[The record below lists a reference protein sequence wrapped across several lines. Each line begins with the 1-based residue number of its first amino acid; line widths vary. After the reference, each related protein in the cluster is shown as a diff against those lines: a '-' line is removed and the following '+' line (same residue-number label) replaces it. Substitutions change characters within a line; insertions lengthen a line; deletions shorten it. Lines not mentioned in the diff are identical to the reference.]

1 MIIRRPTDV
10 PRSAFRVPSGTRR
23 PWGPVRRVL
32 GPIPRNSE
40 LGTRILLFLAL
51 CLITA
56 LSGCAPKHKD
66 RIALV
71 GGNVISGA
79 GDAVLRDAVLVIY
92 QGRIET
98 VAPRE
103 GFEIPKT
110 AVVVDVTGRWIIPGL
125 IDGHAH
131 TERWALG
138 RYVAAGVT
146 SLRDVHGQSDS
157 ILGLKEEVSLGGEV
171 APRIYSAGAMID
183 GLPATYS
190 DATGIRDGTEARRAV
205 DARAVAGVDYI
216 KTYTRI
222 TPELF
227 KPLLDEAGTFNLK
240 VTAHL
245 GLTDALTAMKLGVSS
260 IEHMSGVPEA
270 ASGNAEKFYAEHRKS
285 FFAGWNYFEKSW
297 ASLDSASLTRVAG
310 ALAEGRVTVIPTL
323 VLHETYSRL
332 DDPAVL
338 GSDDV
343 KSVPDSIVTRWNLPD
358 LKARAGWDDTQF
370 AAFRA
375 SRANQDL
382 FLRAFRSSGGRIV
395 AGTDAANQMLVPG
408 WSLHTELELLVNA
421 GLTPEDALETA
432 THNTALLLG
441 ADSLGI
447 IAPGKLADLV
457 VLKESPLA
465 DIRNTRSVERVMVRG
480 QLYLA
485 DSLRATF

>member
-1 MIIRRPTDV
+1 MGGRSCMIIRRVTDAPSSKFHV
-10 PRSAFRVPSGTRR
+10 PRGRCATT
-23 PWGPVRRVL
+23 WHL
-32 GPIPRNSE
+32 E
-40 LGTRILLFLAL
+40 LGTCSWRSLLLLVGLLAS
-51 CLITA
+51 A
-56 LSGCAPKHKD
+56 CAPKHKD

-79 GDAVLRDAVLVIY
+79 GEAVLRDAVIVVY

-103 GFEIPKT
+103 GFDVPKT
-110 AVVVDVTGRWIIPGL
+110 AVEVDVTGRWIIPGL

-131 TERWALG
+131 TQRWALA

-146 SLRDVHGQSDS
+146 SLRDVHGPGDS
-157 ILGLKEEVSLGGEV
+157 ILALKEEVSLGGEV

-183 GLPATYS
+183 GIPPTYG
-190 DATGIRDGTEARRAV
+190 DATSIRNGDQARRAV
-205 DARAVAGVDYI
+205 DARAVAGVDYLKI
-216 KTYTRI
+216 YSRI
-222 TPELF
+222 TPDLL

-245 GLTDALTAMKLGVSS
+245 GLTDALTAMRLGVVS

-270 ASGNAEKFYAEHRKS
+270 ASANPERFYAEHRKG

-297 ASLDSASLTRVAG
+297 VGLDSANLTRVAV
-310 ALAEGRVTVIPTL
+310 ALAEGRIAVIPTL

-343 KSVPDSIVTRWNLPD
+343 KSVPDSEVSRWNLPD
-358 LKARAGWDDTQF
+358 LKLRAGWDDTQF

-375 SRANQDL
+375 SRPNQDL
-382 FLRAFRSSGGRIV
+382 FLRAFRSAGGRIV
-395 AGTDAANQMLVPG
+395 AGTDASNQMLAPG

-421 GLTPEDALETA
+421 GLTPGDALETA
-432 THNTALLLG
+432 TRNTAQLLG
-441 ADSLGI
+441 ADSLGLL
-447 IAPGKLADLV
+447 APGKLADLV
-457 VLKESPLA
+457 VLQANPLT

-480 QLYLA
+480 QLYQA